1 MSALKTVAR
10 IFLSH
15 FTENKPQLDLDSV
28 SHNLKL
34 LLPIYSSHE
43 HEQSH
48 AESDEELMTFV
59 RAIKAWLGEDSDVT
73 FCPERLCLALDPIK
87 MEVFS
92 NNLGLDTSQSTP
104 ALVNTLT
111 ILIDNSEL
119 NNPFSTYRNP
129 SALSNLYIS
138 DLL

>member
-10 IFLSH
+10 VFLNH
-15 FTENKPQLDLDSV
+15 FPEAKPPLSLDSV
-28 SHNLKL
+28 THNLKL

-43 HEQSH
+43 QDQSR
-48 AESDEELMTFV
+48 AESNEELMIFV
-59 RAIKAWLGEDSDVT
+59 RAIKAWLGEAPDVT

-92 NNLGLDTSQSTP
+92 NNLGLEISQTTP

-111 ILIDNSEL
+111 ILIDTSEL
-119 NNPFSTYRNP
+119 DNPFDTYRNP
-129 SALSNLYIS
+129 SALSNLYIP